1 MSVQA
6 KIEAKKAEIK
16 QKEEEKRDNKGK
28 YRKLTIVERC
38 GKWTI
43 GWIILWSA
51 IAGGTW
57 TYVIDHRNELIG
69 TKTIV
74 IEGVQAKTTN
84 DAQKEV
90 EAPQIAKMEAET
102 TAYSEID
109 SCHYEGCPMA
119 SGKRAYVGAVAC
131 PRSMELGTKILI
143 DGKEYTCEDRT
154 AKKYDG
160 RFDIFMGYGEESYQT
175 AISYGIQKKEIAII
189 K

>member
-43 GWIILWSA
+43 GWVILWSA

-57 TYVIDHRNELIG
+57 TYAIDHRNELIG
-69 TKTIV
+69 TKTII
-74 IEGVQAKTTN
+74 IEASHAQTTN
-84 DAQKEV
+84 DAQKEE
-90 EAPQIAKMEAET
+90 EAPQNAKIEAEF
-102 TAYSEID
+102 TAYSKGD
-109 SCHYEGCPMA
+109 GYTPGTTMA
-119 SGKRAYVGAVAC
+119 STKEVYEGAVAC
-131 PRSMELGTKILI
+131 PSKYDFGTKIKVN
-143 DGKEYTCEDRT
+143 GKTYTCEDRM
-154 AKKYDG
+154 AKRFRDG
-160 RFDIFMGYGEESYQT
+160 EYFDIYMESQDEALRFGRQQLEY
-175 AISYGIQKKEIAII
+175 EVI

>member
-43 GWIILWSA
+43 GWVILWSA

-57 TYVIDHRNELIG
+57 TYVIDHRNELIS

-90 EAPQIAKMEAET
+90 EAPQNAKIEAEF
-102 TAYSEID
+102 TAYSAGDGYTPGITMASTKEV
-109 SCHYEGCPMA
+109 YEGAM
-119 SGKRAYVGAVAC
+119 AC
-131 PRSMELGTKILI
+131 PSKYDFGTKIKVN
-143 DGKEYTCEDRT
+143 GKTYTCEDRM
-154 AKKYDG
+154 AKRFRDG
-160 RFDIFMGYGEESYQT
+160 EYFDIYMYSQDEAIEFGRQT
-175 AISYGIQKKEIAII
+175 LEYEVI